1 MQKRKTINI
10 VGKRRVICKSLFLS
24 DLKTTS
30 LKWHMWTPFFQ
41 QWRLVPHIS
50 NFQQFDYNVYTTTSG
65 PFYKARSNLAWSSKL
80 HFDHRFILYY
90 IVYDYKL
97 MIIGDYILFQI

>member
-1 MQKRKTINI
+1 MT
-10 VGKRRVICKSLFLS
+10 CEL
-24 DLKTTS
+24 
-30 LKWHMWTPFFQ
+30 PFSSNDALY
-41 QWRLVPHIS
+41 RDIS